1 MKRCYTCKTDKDKS
15 EFNKNKGRKDGLNS
29 ICKECSRERSK
40 RYYRENK
47 EYHKKVTT
55 ARKKIQIEK
64 SRKYVYSYLCKNPCV
79 DCGENDPIVLEFDHM
94 RDKHKNLS
102 RMIVDGNSIDSIKK
116 EIEKCEVRC
125 ANCHRRK
132 TAKDQG
138 WYMLDL
144 RAPVVPS

>member
-15 EFNKNKGRKDGLNS
+15 EFNKNKVRKDGLNS

-47 EYHKKVTT
+47 EYHKKAVST
-55 ARKKIQIEK
+55 RKNIQIEK

-102 RMIVDGNSIDSIKK
+102 RMIADGNSTDSIKK

>member
-15 EFNKNKGRKDGLNS
+15 EFNKNRGRKDGLNS

-47 EYHKKVTT
+47 EHHKKVTT
-55 ARKKIQIEK
+55 ARKKIHIEK
-64 SRKYVYSYLCKNPCV
+64 SRKYVYSYLCNNSCV

-102 RMIVDGNSIDSIKK
+102 RMVSDGNSIDSIKK

-132 TAKDQG
+132 TATDQG
-138 WYMLDL
+138 WYILDL
-144 RAPVVPS
+144 